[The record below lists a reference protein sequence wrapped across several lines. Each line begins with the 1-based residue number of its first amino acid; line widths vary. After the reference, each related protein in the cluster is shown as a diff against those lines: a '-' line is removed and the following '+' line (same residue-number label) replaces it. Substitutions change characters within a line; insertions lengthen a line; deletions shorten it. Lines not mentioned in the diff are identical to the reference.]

1 MNRDN
6 DKGKVLINRS
16 LIVGLGK
23 FFLLMCIIVRL
34 YYLQVYQADKYK
46 TLADENRISTRL
58 LVPPRGLIYD
68 RNGVVIATNRQ
79 NFQALIVAEQ
89 TPNLQETL
97 DAFKKIMP
105 LSEAE
110 EQRIKKDLK
119 SNKSFVPIKIKD
131 NLSWEDVSKI
141 QLNAPDLPGIIIDEG
156 LSRYYPYGEKM
167 AHVLGYVAAV
177 SEKDVK
183 DDPLL
188 EVPGFKIGKSGIEKL
203 FEKKLRGKG
212 GNLKSEVNAYGRVMK
227 EIEKNEGIPGERV
240 DLTLDARLQEKAYDL
255 FMEKE
260 HSGAAIL
267 LDVRTGEIL
276 AFVSAPSFDPNVFS
290 QGISNAQ
297 WKELISNEKNPL
309 SNKAISGQYSPGST
323 FKIITALAALEAG
336 AIKPDTRFFC
346 AAKMTLGTHAFHC
359 WKRIGHGYLN
369 VIEALKNSCDIFFYE
384 TALRLGIEKLAD
396 MARRFGLGSK
406 INVGLEYEKSGLIPD
421 KAWKLR
427 RFGEPWQQGES
438 LISGIGQGYILTT
451 PLQLATMVAR
461 VANGGYEVKPT
472 FTKLTN
478 YEKDHIKRINVNPNY
493 IDMVKEGMYE
503 VVNIPGATAYGSR
516 FDYHGIKMAGKT
528 GSTQVRR
535 ITMKERQTRI
545 LKQEELPWKY
555 RDHGVFVGYA
565 PADNPKYAVAVL
577 VEHGGGGSKAAA
589 PIASKILLEA
599 VKLDTS
605 LHGIEPEK
613 IMTPLNLKQAI
624 VARWMR
630 W

>member
-23 FFLLMCIIVRL
+23 LFLLLVIIARL
-34 YYLQVYQADKYK
+34 YYLQVYQADRYK

-68 RNGVVIATNRQ
+68 RNGQLIATNRQ

-89 TPNLQETL
+89 TTNLQETL

-119 SNKSFVPIKIKD
+119 SNRSFVPIKIKD

-141 QLNAPDLPGIIIDEG
+141 QLNAPDLPGILIDEG
-156 LSRYYPYGEKM
+156 LTRYYPYGEKM
-167 AHVLGYVAAV
+167 AHILGYVSSV

-188 EVPGFKIGKSGIEKL
+188 EVPGFKIGKSGIEK
-203 FEKKLRGKG
+203 FYEKRLRGKG

-227 EIEKNEGIPGERV
+227 EIEKKEGIPGDRI
-240 DLTLDARLQEKAYDL
+240 DLTIDARLQEKAYDL
-255 FMEKE
+255 FMEQE
-260 HSGAAIL
+260 QSGAAIL
-267 LDVRTGEIL
+267 LDVHSGEIL
-276 AFVSAPSFDPNVFS
+276 AFVSAPSFDPNVFA
-290 QGISNAQ
+290 QGISNEQ
-297 WKELISNEKNPL
+297 WSALLKNEKKPL

-336 AIKPDTRFFC
+336 TVTPETRFFC
-346 AAKMTLGTHAFHC
+346 SAKMTLGTHAFHC
-359 WKRIGHGYLN
+359 WKRTGHGHLN
-369 VIEALKNSCDIFFYE
+369 VVEAIKHSCDIYFYE
-384 TALRLGIEKLAD
+384 TALRLGIEKIAD

-406 INVGLEYEKSGLIPD
+406 INIGLENEKAGLIPD
-421 KAWKLR
+421 KAWKLK

-461 VANGGYEVKPT
+461 VVNGGFEVTPT
-472 FTKLTN
+472 FNKLSDYDKTHLP
-478 YEKDHIKRINVNPNY
+478 KININHGNLEL
-493 IDMVKEGMYE
+493 VKEGMFE
-503 VVNIPGATAYGSR
+503 VVNIPGATAFGSR
-516 FDYHGIKMAGKT
+516 FDYHGIKMGGKT

-545 LKQEELPWKY
+545 LKQHELPWHL
-555 RDHGVFVGYA
+555 RDHGLFVGYA

-577 VEHGGGGSKAAA
+577 VEHGGGGSTAAA

-599 VKLDTS
+599 VKLDSGLKKFYTAPKK
-605 LHGIEPEK
+605 EPADVTAVPANME
-613 IMTPLNLKQAI
+613 
-624 VARWMR
+624 
-630 W
+630 